1 MRYIIALLALVL
13 LAASV
18 PSPDISGT
26 WQGTINVPGHGKLPR
41 VMRITKAASGY
52 DVQIYSTQES
62 EVPLATR
69 NVQIDGSTITM
80 TFDMNS
86 DPWLNYHRTYQATLS
101 SDGKTLSGSWG
112 GPGVLNVQ
120 MVVYHRTPPVTPN
133 MLQPA
138 RDLYIGVVNG
148 VKDEVLDWGGTGR
161 PMVLLAGQGVTA
173 RGWRSII
180 PDLVTKYHVYSIT
193 RRGYGNSSKPPATQQ
208 NYSAERLGQDVLVIL
223 DKLQIAKPILV
234 GHSIAGEELS
244 YVGTQA
250 PQKAAA
256 LIYLDA
262 AYYYAYDGNI
272 PTPPPPSPPPG
283 FPKES
288 PIDVAIFSSPGHFT
302 TPIDLPILAI
312 FANPHNYQPGPGLS
326 AAFIAE
332 MNAFTTQQIAA
343 FKRGQP
349 KAQVIVIP
357 NANHFVYMSN
367 KDEVLRDIDIFVAN
381 LPT

>member
-1 MRYIIALLALVL
+1 
-13 LAASV
+13 
-18 PSPDISGT
+18 
-26 WQGTINVPGHGKLPR
+26 
-41 VMRITKAASGY
+41 
-52 DVQIYSTQES
+52 
-62 EVPLATR
+62 
-69 NVQIDGSTITM
+69 
-80 TFDMNS
+80 
-86 DPWLNYHRTYQATLS
+86 
-101 SDGKTLSGSWG
+101 
-112 GPGVLNVQ
+112 
-120 MVVYHRTPPVTPN
+120 VTPN